1 MEEKLKSLYNECCKE
16 LESIG
21 IDLKNPILGNI
32 DIKIAKRVTK
42 RYGCCKSENPVKS
55 SMRKVKKGR
64 KIFIKYDLF
73 ENHHI
78 EISRWVMDLDDKI
91 IKNTII
97 HEIIHCF
104 PGCNDHGEN
113 FKKYAKLINQK
124 LGYNITRVGNK
135 AEDYRKSNLDYN
147 EYTKQYNYRI
157 TCKKCGII
165 SYRQR
170 IAKYFKFKYR
180 CAKCGGTL
188 EVEKIK
194 IFDF

>member
-1 MEEKLKSLYNECCKE
+1 MVEKLKNLYNECCRE

-21 IDLKNPILGNI
+21 IDLTNPLLGNI

-42 RYGCCKSENPVKS
+42 RYGCCKSENPVKT
-55 SMRKVKKGR
+55 SMKKIKKGR

-78 EISRWVMDLDDKI
+78 EISKWVMDLDDKI

-113 FKKYAKLINQK
+113 FKKYAKLINQN
-124 LGYNITRVGNK
+124 LGYNITRLGNK
-135 AEDYRKSNLDYN
+135 AEDYKESNLDYK
-147 EYTKQYNYRI
+147 EYANQYNYRI

-170 IAKYFKFKYR
+170 IAKYFKLKYR
-180 CAKCGGTL
+180 CAKCGGML
-188 EVEKIK
+188 EVEKLK
-194 IFDF
+194 

>member
-1 MEEKLKSLYNECCKE
+1 MK
-16 LESIG
+16 
-21 IDLKNPILGNI
+21 
-32 DIKIAKRVTK
+32 KI
-42 RYGCCKSENPVKS
+42 
-55 SMRKVKKGR
+55 KKGR

-78 EISRWVMDLDDKI
+78 EISKWVMDLDDKI

-104 PGCNDHGEN
+104 PGCNNHGEN

-124 LGYNITRVGNK
+124 LGYNITRLGNK
-135 AEDYRKSNLDYN
+135 AEDYKESNLDYK
-147 EYTKQYNYRI
+147 EYAKQYNYRI

-170 IAKYFKFKYR
+170 IAKYFKLKYR
-180 CAKCGGTL
+180 CAKCGGML
-188 EVEKIK
+188 EVEKLK
-194 IFDF
+194 

>member
-1 MEEKLKSLYNECCKE
+1 MEEKLKNLYNECCRE
-16 LESIG
+16 LEIIG
-21 IDLKNPILGNI
+21 IDLANPLLGNI

-42 RYGCCKSENPVKS
+42 RYGCCKSENPVKT
-55 SMRKVKKGR
+55 SMKKIKKGR

-78 EISRWVMDLDDKI
+78 EISKWVMDLDDKI

-104 PGCNDHGEN
+104 PGCNNHGEN

-124 LGYNITRVGNK
+124 LGYNITRLGNK
-135 AEDYRKSNLDYN
+135 AEDYKESNLDYK
-147 EYTKQYNYRI
+147 EYANQYNYRI

-170 IAKYFKFKYR
+170 IAKYFKLKYR
-180 CAKCGGTL
+180 CAKCGGML
-188 EVEKIK
+188 EVEKLK
-194 IFDF
+194 